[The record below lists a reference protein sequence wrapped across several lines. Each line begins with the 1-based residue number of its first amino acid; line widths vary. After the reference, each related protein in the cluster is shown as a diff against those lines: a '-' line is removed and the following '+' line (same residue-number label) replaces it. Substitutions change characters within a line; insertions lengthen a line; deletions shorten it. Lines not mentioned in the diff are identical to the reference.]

1 MIVVEKYPL
10 QTEKLLCSKYND
22 ISLNTPVPNMKKKK
36 KIIILSKI
44 KNFTLNKSLPYKIK
58 TEKIISNI
66 FILIIIFPAIKLIGI
81 KANNKLKKFTL
92 ENFK

>member
-22 ISLNTPVPNMKKKK
+22 ISFNTPVPNMKKKK

-44 KNFTLNKSLPYKIK
+44 KNFTLNKSLPNKIK
-58 TEKIISNI
+58 TEKIINNI
-66 FILIIIFPAIKLIGI
+66 FILIIIFPAIKLTGI

>member
-22 ISLNTPVPNMKKKK
+22 ISFNTPVPNMKKKK
-36 KIIILSKI
+36 KTIILSKI
-44 KNFTLNKSLPYKIK
+44 NNFTLNKSLPKKIK
-58 TEKIISNI
+58 TEKMINNI
-66 FILIIIFPAIKLIGI
+66 FILIIIFPAIKLTGI